1 VKLGGS
7 WQRRSWAGL
16 ALVLSTV
23 SIIGSVFTAVA
34 VARRSHHGRIVVS
47 CVNRETG
54 AMFGSFTG
62 PATAWRAS
70 T

>member
-1 VKLGGS
+1 
-7 WQRRSWAGL
+7 
-16 ALVLSTV
+16 VLSTV

-54 AMFGSFTG
+54 DVRIVH
-62 PATAWRAS
+62 RAGDCVAGEYL
-70 T
+70 